1 MISRCYGN
9 FRRFSRIHLWWS
21 HFCIKET
28 EILPIERIYH
38 WHFLFGK
45 FLKIFEKVLT
55 APSEQ
60 LGTVAFD
67 VFQFFIITISAT
79 LNVNKKILHVALLE
93 LTPYRISMP
102 VSFLENLTQIIF
114 SDSLK
119 QNQQLACTVD

>member
-1 MISRCYGN
+1 M
-9 FRRFSRIHLWWS
+9 
-21 HFCIKET
+21 
-28 EILPIERIYH
+28 
-38 WHFLFGK
+38 
-45 FLKIFEKVLT
+45 T

-60 LGTVAFD
+60 LETVAFD

-93 LTPYRISMP
+93 LAPYRISMP

-119 QNQQLACTVD
+119 QNQQLA